1 MKKMMTS
8 AMALL
13 LCLTMLF
20 SFAACGGD
28 NGNSGEQTVVGNW
41 ECLVDAGD
49 LYSQMT
55 ATGVD
60 DDINLAVIVLIR
72 FDKMVTAT

>member
-20 SFAACGGD
+20 SLAACGD
-28 NGNSGEQTVVGNW
+28 NAPAGEPTVVG
-41 ECLVDAGD
+41 
-49 LYSQMT
+49 
-55 ATGVD
+55 
-60 DDINLAVIVLIR
+60 
-72 FDKMVTAT
+72 K